1 MDAYAGR
8 GPVYLPGYPYWLDAR
23 PCRCNCSGCRSAT
36 CSKFRPTS
44 SAPPSRPRRP
54 PFMLVLKPDDGERLA
69 ALRTRFP
76 EGRLTPYAD
85 SAGRVMFT
93 VFAAAPE

>member
-1 MDAYAGR
+1 MQLQR
-8 GPVYLPGYPYWLDAR
+8 LPLGDLLEVPPDELGTAV
-23 PCRCNCSGCRSAT
+23 AAA
-36 CSKFRPTS
+36 S
-44 SAPPSRPRRP
+44 S